1 MKRVTVLFDDELLYR
16 EVKMEA
22 AREGRPVKDVVA
34 EALTEWLRRKDRIT
48 PEQQRRRQEAL
59 LLSDKLRATQPVRD
73 TIQQTLDEMR
83 EELP

>member
-1 MKRVTVLFDDELLYR
+1 MKRVTILFDDELLYR

-59 LLSDKLRATQPVRD
+59 RMSDELRAGQQPGEPVDDLLHGLR
-73 TIQQTLDEMR
+73 LER
-83 EELP
+83 S

>member
-1 MKRVTVLFDDELLYR
+1 MKRVTILFDDELLYR

-59 LLSDKLRATQPVRD
+59 RMSDELRAGQQPGEPVDDLLHR
-73 TIQQTLDEMR
+73 LRLER
-83 EELP
+83 S